1 MKKDDLRHDPVR
13 ENMLNIL
20 SYLRKNLSVSVAIAI
35 GVVSCLVFFLSSLED
50 SNEPDYSF
58 CYNIDQDSDL
68 RSICEN
74 DEVKNAIADINNDK
88 SSNQYILSFLSD
100 FSSKSSAEKLKSLNE
115 FDFSN
120 IESKFLEFELLKFY
134 GDLLVDNKDFD
145 LGIDK
150 YKQAL
155 TLIDGKNESFALVNY
170 KIAIAL
176 MSDNKFTESNKFLNY
191 AKDCEHQ
198 NTSLSKDVDI
208 LKSKLAHI
216 LSTSDK

>member
-1 MKKDDLRHDPVR
+1 MIRLERICS
-13 ENMLNIL
+13 IL

-58 CYNIDQDSDL
+58 CYNIDQGSDL

-74 DEVKNAIADINNDK
+74 DEVKNVIADINNDK
-88 SSNQYILSFLSD
+88 LNQYILSFLSD
-100 FSSKSSAEKLKSLNE
+100 FSSKSSTEKLKSLNE

-120 IESKFLEFELLKFY
+120 IKSKFLEFELLRFY

-150 YKQAL
+150 YKKAL
-155 TLIDGKNESFALVNY
+155 TLIDGKNESFAMVNY

-176 MSDNKFTESNKFLNY
+176 MSDDKFAESNKF
-191 AKDCEHQ
+191 
-198 NTSLSKDVDI
+198 
-208 LKSKLAHI
+208 
-216 LSTSDK
+216 